1 MAFGILAFLIIAIV
15 AAVVTVVVL
24 IGKKAD
30 EVSQEALD
38 GLAGLS
44 YNIE

>member
-1 MAFGILAFLIIAIV
+1 MAFGICVFLYIAIT
-15 AAVVTVVVL
+15 AALVTLFVL

-44 YNIE
+44 YDIE